1 MVTNT
6 PQGEQSLTI
15 SDSGYIPPSVTPER
29 VAQYLKNVHLA
40 NPINNILVQIFPGA
54 PEVWVEDVDGEVDDE
69 LTSWIKETAERVTL
83 YPSMKIAWYEHCSHG
98 CSVKSPGYSRR
109 GGRLEM
115 TELRDLPAVS
125 FHQYPGHGDV
135 TNSLMPGII
144 YHNGEVEV
152 WQTVGNMLQQQ
163 RIDNYAII
171 MEPTGPK
178 PAGEA
183 YAMPVYP
190 VIAAINHTN
199 KAADQQVYRVGA
211 PSIFLKLESTMTDEM
226 KTYTDS
232 FLKKWGK
239 NTGFVLPKELTP
251 IDPKFRES
259 DSAEKRLTQ
268 LVQWVDSYFNP
279 TTVLKQSGGTSI
291 GSSDKGSAQIWA
303 NFIGGQQAWI
313 EEAFEEFFKPLLA
326 SNGYEDRYV
335 RIQLKRPE
343 LDRSAEI
350 REQIETG
357 LRAKAITVEEVRNNL
372 KELELSETTPELQVM
387 LKEQYKSPVA
397 AGLFGNV
404 GELPGEEEAMQKTE
418 ARLKEINDR
427 TKAAILK
434 LAGV

>member
-1 MVTNT
+1 
-6 PQGEQSLTI
+6 
-15 SDSGYIPPSVTPER
+15 
-29 VAQYLKNVHLA
+29 
-40 NPINNILVQIFPGA
+40 
-54 PEVWVEDVDGEVDDE
+54 
-69 LTSWIKETAERVTL
+69 
-83 YPSMKIAWYEHCSHG
+83 
-98 CSVKSPGYSRR
+98 
-109 GGRLEM
+109 M

-326 SNGYEDRYV
+326 ANGYEERYV

-357 LRAKAITVEEVRNNL
+357 LRAKAITIEEVRNNL
-372 KELELSETTPELQVM
+372 KELELSETTPELQIA